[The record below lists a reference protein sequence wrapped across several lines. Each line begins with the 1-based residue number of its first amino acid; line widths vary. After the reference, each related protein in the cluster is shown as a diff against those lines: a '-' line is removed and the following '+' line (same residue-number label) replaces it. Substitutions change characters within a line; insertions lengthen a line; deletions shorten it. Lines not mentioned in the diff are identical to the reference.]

1 MAWYARK
8 CEFSRLNLN
17 IHIHF
22 HFYFHFQFHCEDE
35 RFFTFNFNFTVKTN
49 TLNLSLSISLWGR
62 THFCFQFQFTVKM
75 NTLLLSLSISLWRY
89 DLFVSTND
97 YTWGCNL
104 LLKIKTKQEN
114 WKKKKEKGRNSLR
127 NLTDSSVVWI
137 LARSAF
143 WPYFQYN
150 LACCY
155 GIINSKYNKTTW
167 SLTLGSRANPAVT
180 PA

>member
-22 HFYFHFQFHCEDE
+22 HFCFHFQFHCEDE

-62 THFCFQFQFTVKM
+62 THFCFQFLFTVKM

-114 WKKKKEKGRNSLR
+114 WKTNKKKWGIHFGIWQIVLWYEFWH
-127 NLTDSSVVWI
+127 VVPSDLI
-137 LARSAF
+137 FS
-143 WPYFQYN
+143 
-150 LACCY
+150 
-155 GIINSKYNKTTW
+155 I
-167 SLTLGSRANPAVT
+167 TLPAVME
-180 PA
+180 